1 MNKNKRHICLV
12 DGSTYIFRAYH
23 ALPPLTRKSDG
34 FPVGAISGF
43 CNMLDKLVREERDK
57 RGITHL
63 LVVFDASGKTFR
75 NEIYPDYKA
84 NRSEAPEDLIP
95 QFPVIRQ
102 ATSAFNIPYVEL
114 IGFEADDL
122 IASYAKEG
130 ELEGMQVTIVSS
142 DKDLM
147 QLVSN
152 NISMLDTMKGKLINK
167 DGVFEKFGVYPKK
180 VIDVQSL
187 AGDSVDNIPGIPG
200 IGIKTAAL
208 LINEYGDLN
217 GLFKNA
223 SFIKQ
228 NKRRE
233 NIIEFED
240 QAYIS
245 KKLVTLKND
254 IPLPIP
260 IEETSLKDIDP
271 EKLIGFLKEME
282 FKTLTEK
289 KCRELNI
296 DSDSIKPTSSTK
308 KEIDTSMVIDKKENE
323 EIKKAF
329 KRDKYKIINSKE
341 ELLSWYKKAEEQG
354 FVAFDTETNSLDA
367 VSADMVGFSLCTS
380 ENDAC
385 YVPLLHTKTDLKQL
399 DFNDAITFLKNLLE
413 DQSII
418 KILHN
423 MKFDALVLA
432 KYNINIENYDDTML
446 LSYSLGSGGIRH
458 KLDTLIKFYF
468 DHEAISFKELIGSGK
483 DKKIFQEI
491 SIDEAGKY
499 AAEDADMTLRLWKK
513 LKTLLIKENQTKIY
527 EIIEKPLAKI
537 LMDMEKEGISIN
549 TGKLKDLSDNFEKKI
564 EKIAK
569 SCFNLINEEINLGS
583 PKQVGEILFD
593 KLALPGGKKTST
605 GSWSTDAEV
614 LENLANK
621 GHEFPKKLLEWRA
634 LSKLKTT
641 YTDALPTYLN
651 KKTKRIHT
659 SFAMATTST
668 GRLASSDPNLQ
679 NIPIRSEDGRMIRKA
694 FIPKKGNLLISS
706 DYSQIEL
713 RLIAHIADEKNLKN
727 AFLEGKDIH
736 ASTASE
742 VFNVP
747 IDDMKPEIR
756 RNAKAINF
764 GIIYGISAFGLAKQL
779 NITRTEASEYIKS
792 YFNKYP
798 AIKEYMEETK
808 KFAGENGYV
817 KTLLGRKCIVE
828 DIKSKNPA
836 RRSFMERAAINA
848 PIQGSAADIIKRAM
862 IILSNNDKLKEL
874 KTKMLLQVHDELIF
888 ETKKENTNKS
898 MEKIREIMEVAHK
911 PLLKL
916 SVPLITETNSGENW
930 DEAH

>member
-1 MNKNKRHICLV
+1 MNKNNQHICLV

-43 CNMLDKLVREERDK
+43 CNMLDKLVREEKEK
-57 RGITHL
+57 RGITHIV
-63 LVVFDASGKTFR
+63 VVFDASGKTFR
-75 NEIYPDYKA
+75 NEIYKDYKA
-84 NRSEAPEDLIP
+84 NRSEAPEDLVP

-114 IGFEADDL
+114 MGFEADDL
-122 IASYAKEG
+122 IASYAKEA
-130 ELEGMQVTIVSS
+130 EQKDMQVTIVSS

-152 NISMLDTMKGKLINK
+152 KTSMLDTMKGKLIDK
-167 DGVFEKFGVYPKK
+167 DGVFEKFGVYPEK

-223 SFIKQ
+223 SSIKQ

-254 IPLPIP
+254 IPLPIS
-260 IEETSLKDIDP
+260 IEETSLKEIEP

-289 KCRELNI
+289 KSRELNV
-296 DSDSIKPTSSTK
+296 DADSIKASKNTK
-308 KEIDTSMVIDKKENE
+308 KGIDLSLPNKKRKTE
-323 EIKKAF
+323 EISKEF
-329 KRDKYKIINSKE
+329 KRDEYKIINSKE
-341 ELLSWYKKAEEQG
+341 ELLSWYTKAEEQG

-385 YVPLLHTKTDLKQL
+385 YVPLLHTKTDHKQL
-399 DFNDAITFLKNLLE
+399 DFNDAKTFLKELLE
-413 DQSII
+413 DESII

-432 KYNINIENYDDTML
+432 KYNITIENYDDTML

-483 DKKIFQEI
+483 DKKTFQEI
-491 SIDEAGKY
+491 SINEAGKY

-513 LKTLLIKENQTKIY
+513 LKALLIKENQTKIY

-549 TGKLKDLSDNFEKKI
+549 IKKLKDLSKNFENKI
-564 EKIAK
+564 QKISK
-569 SCFNLINEEINLGS
+569 SCFNLINEEINLAS

-593 KLALPGGKKTST
+593 KLVLPGGKKTST

-614 LENLANK
+614 LENLANA

-641 YTDALPTYLN
+641 YTDALPNYLN
-651 KKTKRIHT
+651 EKTKRIHT

-694 FIPKKGNLLISS
+694 FVPEKGNLLISS

-713 RLIAHIADEKNLKN
+713 RLIAHIADERNLKN

-747 IDDMKPEIR
+747 IEDMKPETR

-779 NITRTEASEYIKS
+779 NITRTEASEYIKA

-808 KFAGENGYV
+808 KFAVENGYV
-817 KTLLGRKCIVE
+817 KTLLGRKCIIE
-828 DIKSKNPA
+828 DIKNKNPA

-862 IILSNNDKLKEL
+862 ILLSNNNEL
-874 KTKMLLQVHDELIF
+874 QELNTKMLLQVHDELIF
-888 ETKKENTNKS
+888 ETKKENSKKS
-898 MEKIREIMEVAHK
+898 IEKIREIMEAAHE

>member
-1 MNKNKRHICLV
+1 MNKNNQHICLV

-43 CNMLDKLVREERDK
+43 CNMLDKLVREEKEK
-57 RGITHL
+57 RGITHIV
-63 LVVFDASGKTFR
+63 VVFDASGKTFR
-75 NEIYPDYKA
+75 NEIYKDYKA
-84 NRSEAPEDLIP
+84 NRSEAPEDLVP

-114 IGFEADDL
+114 MGFEADDL
-122 IASYAKEG
+122 IASYAKEA
-130 ELEGMQVTIVSS
+130 EQKDMQVTIVSS

-152 NISMLDTMKGKLINK
+152 KTSMLDTMKGKLIDK
-167 DGVFEKFGVYPKK
+167 DGVFEKFGVYPEK

-223 SFIKQ
+223 SSIKQ

-254 IPLPIP
+254 IPLPIS
-260 IEETSLKDIDP
+260 IEETSLKEIEP

-289 KCRELNI
+289 KSRELNV
-296 DSDSIKPTSSTK
+296 DSDSIKASKNTK
-308 KEIDTSMVIDKKENE
+308 KDIDLSLPNKKQETE
-323 EIKKAF
+323 EISKEF
-329 KRDKYKIINSKE
+329 KRDEYKIINSKE
-341 ELLSWYKKAEEQG
+341 ELLRWYTKAEEQG

-385 YVPLLHTKTDLKQL
+385 YVPLLHTKTDHKQL
-399 DFNDAITFLKNLLE
+399 DFNDAKTFLKELLE
-413 DQSII
+413 DESII

-432 KYNINIENYDDTML
+432 KYNITIENYDDTML

-483 DKKIFQEI
+483 DKKTFQEI
-491 SIDEAGKY
+491 SINEAGKY

-513 LKTLLIKENQTKIY
+513 LKALLIKENQTKIY

-549 TGKLKDLSDNFEKKI
+549 IKKLKDLSKNFENKI
-564 EKIAK
+564 DKISK
-569 SCFNLINEEINLGS
+569 SCFNLINEEINLAS

-593 KLALPGGKKTST
+593 KLVLPGGKKTST

-614 LENLANK
+614 LENLANA

-641 YTDALPTYLN
+641 YTDALPNYLN
-651 KKTKRIHT
+651 EKTKRIHT

-694 FIPKKGNLLISS
+694 FVPEKGNLLISS

-713 RLIAHIADEKNLKN
+713 RLIAHIADERNLKN

-747 IDDMKPEIR
+747 IEDMKPETR

-779 NITRTEASEYIKS
+779 NITRTEASEYIKA

-808 KFAGENGYV
+808 KFAVENGYV
-817 KTLLGRKCIVE
+817 KTLLGRKCIIE
-828 DIKSKNPA
+828 DIKNKNPA

-862 IILSNNDKLKEL
+862 ILLSNNNEL
-874 KTKMLLQVHDELIF
+874 QELNTKMLLQVHDELIF
-888 ETKKENTNKS
+888 ETKKENSKKS
-898 MEKIREIMEVAHK
+898 IEKIREIMEAAHE